1 MARRSKLPMRLAW
14 AVLAAL
20 PAATLAGPAAA
31 GAAATVYRSPPG
43 SFSREPTTAP
53 PGELRVCADPNN
65 MPFSNRKRQ
74 GFENKLAEII
84 AKGLHDKLSYYWRP
98 QRRGFVRMT
107 LYAGK
112 CDVIMGTTASDM
124 LATTRPYYTS
134 TYVFV
139 SRKDSDLTFSS
150 LSAPELHHLKI
161 GVQLIGDDGS
171 NTPPAYVLGKEN
183 IVDNVVGYSVVG
195 DYSQP
200 SPPSAIVKAVERG
213 DIDIA
218 AVWGPLAGYF
228 AKKSPVPLRLT
239 PISDTAQYLP
249 LIFRYPISIGVRQL
263 DVPLRDRI
271 DEVLFAKRDEI
282 RKLLDSYGVPQL

>member
-1 MARRSKLPMRLAW
+1 MARRSDALLRLAW
-14 AVLAAL
+14 AALTAAV
-20 PAATLAGPAAA
+20 PALIAGPA
-31 GAAATVYRSPPG
+31 AAATVYRNPPG
-43 SFSREPTTAP
+43 SFSREPTTSP
-53 PGELRVCADPNN
+53 TRTLKVCADPNN

-74 GFENKLAEII
+74 GFENKLAEIV
-84 AKGLHDKLSYYWRP
+84 ARALGDRLSYYWWP
-98 QRRGFVRMT
+98 QRRAFVRMT

-112 CDVIMGTTASDM
+112 CDVIMGTTSSDM

-139 SRKDSDLTFSS
+139 SRRDRDLTFSS
-150 LSAPELHHLKI
+150 LSAPQLRHLKI

-171 NTPPAYVLGKEN
+171 NTPPAYILGKEGM
-183 IVDNVVGYSVVG
+183 VQNVVGYSVVG
-195 DYSQP
+195 DYSEP
-200 SPPSAIVKAVERG
+200 SPPSDIVKAVERG

-228 AKKSPVPLRLT
+228 ARISPVPLRVT
-239 PISDTAQYLP
+239 PITDTAKYLP
-249 LIFRYPISIGVRQL
+249 LVFRYPISVGVRQL

-271 DEVLFAKRDEI
+271 DEVLYAKRAEI